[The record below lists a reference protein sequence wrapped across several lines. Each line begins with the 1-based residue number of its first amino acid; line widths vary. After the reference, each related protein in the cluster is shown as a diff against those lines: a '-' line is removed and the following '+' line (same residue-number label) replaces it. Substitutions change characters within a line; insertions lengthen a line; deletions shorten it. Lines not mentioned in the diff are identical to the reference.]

1 VGENSRKIPEGTAM
15 KLSVLICTYNRPELL
30 IRALETLTVN
40 TEEKPDQIVVV
51 NGGDARTDR
60 LVESFITAYKDS
72 VEIIL
77 VRTVNKNV
85 ASSRNVGLPHCR
97 GDIIAM
103 TDDDAEVFPNWVTL
117 MKQSHRDHPEAGA
130 VGGPVIGIHTD
141 SLVEKAADLITF
153 PDWPQP
159 RYARTLPTVNISY
172 KREVVASVGDMDE
185 TLFCGEDV
193 DYNWRVQKL
202 GYKIYFDPRIKV
214 YHRHRATLNEFLNQH
229 HMYGRAYYLVREKW
243 QDMYCVYPHQIRGV
257 KDGLKAIN
265 FVAALLYEPFKTS
278 QQVSSLKTRSGLLPL
293 LFLAE
298 LAWKS
303 GMVEQARLNAKAN
316 A

>member
-1 VGENSRKIPEGTAM
+1 MT
-15 KLSVLICTYNRPELL
+15 LSVLICTYNRPELL
-30 IRALETLTVN
+30 TRSLDALINN
-40 TEEKPDQIVVV
+40 TDEKPDQIVVV
-51 NGGDARTDR
+51 NGGDERTDR
-60 LVESFITAYKDS
+60 VVESFMTANKDR

-77 VRTVNKNV
+77 VTTVNKNV

-97 GDIIAM
+97 CDIIAT

-117 MKQSHRDHPEAGA
+117 MKQAHREHPEAGA
-130 VGGPVIGIHTD
+130 VGGPVIGTHTD

-153 PDWPQP
+153 PAWPQP

-172 KREVVASVGDMDE
+172 KREVVDRLGPLDE

-202 GYKIYFDPRIKV
+202 GYKIYFEPQIKV
-214 YHRHRATLNEFLNQH
+214 YHQHRATLNGFLNQH
-229 HMYGRAYYLVREKW
+229 YMYGRAYYLVRRKW
-243 QDMYCVYPHQIRGV
+243 QDMYCVYPHHIRRV
-257 KDGLKAIN
+257 KDGLKAVN
-265 FVAALLYEPFKTS
+265 FIAALLYQPFKTS
-278 QQVSSLKTRSGLLPL
+278 QQVSSLTTRLGLIPL

-303 GMVEQARLNAKAN
+303 GMVEQARRSFKVRA
-316 A
+316 